1 MALVYDKLKGSFKEG
16 KPTDEQINQSGIM
29 AKELS
34 SLSGAGPEGHTL
46 AYITPE
52 EEKLLK
58 KATGKE
64 TITTA
69 YGIPTYETDLTA
81 EQMEE
86 NLRKAG
92 MYDYDNLIN
101 QAMDLAKENKNNTDL
116 QKLFDDGKIT
126 IQEYDDK
133 LTQRSED
140 AINLHYAD
148 LLRKRH
154 DRLQEIEDANII
166 KQTGKLIGK
175 GTEKVKSFF
184 TKPEEG
190 ESSMEKIVSGTATM
204 DDKYSLY
211 PAMNIMGYEV
221 PGPRALVQE
230 HLVKPLMNYLSKNK
244 EEFNPNKDYH
254 LNKFLIEKQEEMKS
268 KEPYFPPQP

>member
-81 EQMEE
+81 KQMEE
-86 NLRKAG
+86 NLKKAG
-92 MYDYDNLIN
+92 MYDYDELIN
-101 QAMDLAKENKNNTDL
+101 QAMKLANEIERKDKSSEMTV
-116 QKLFDDGKIT
+116 
-126 IQEYDDK
+126 QEYDDK
-133 LTQRSED
+133 LTQVNED
-140 AINLHYAD
+140 AINSLYHV

-154 DRLQEIEDANII
+154 DRLKEIEDANII